1 MISIRKNINLFIN
14 IIISI
19 TVFIFI
25 FYSNMGKSGGDM
37 AIVIMNFIFGF
48 IQLIS
53 IFILGLFSKKI
64 NYKIIIAIICMQI
77 IEIFVFINFGREINE
92 YYKSELL
99 LRADLINN
107 SYPIYFGYKTINNGC
122 Y

>member
-1 MISIRKNINLFIN
+1 MASIRKNINLFIN

-53 IFILGLFSKKI
+53 VLILGLFSKKI

-77 IEIFVFINFGREINE
+77 IEIFVFVNFGREINE
-92 YYKSELL
+92 YYKAELL
-99 LRADLINN
+99 LKTDLINN
-107 SYPIYFGYKTINNGC
+107 SYQIYFG
-122 Y
+122 